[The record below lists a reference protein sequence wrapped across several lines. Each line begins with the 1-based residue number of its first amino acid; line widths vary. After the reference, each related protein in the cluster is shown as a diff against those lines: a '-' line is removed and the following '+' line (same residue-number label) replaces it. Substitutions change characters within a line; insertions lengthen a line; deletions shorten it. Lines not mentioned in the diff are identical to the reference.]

1 MSILGKIKSRSQVIF
16 ATGDNLRIV
25 TVTANTG
32 FLRAAAGQVEDKERD
47 FIIRVATKIF
57 EDFGGALN
65 ISISFIRGREPVS
78 IIHYTRPGTCINRPL
93 H

>member
-32 FLRAAAGQVEDKERD
+32 FLRAAAGQVEDKER
-47 FIIRVATKIF
+47 FHIRVATKIF

-65 ISISFIRGREPVS
+65 KAFIRGQEPVS
-78 IIHYTRPGTCINRPL
+78 SVHYTRPVTCINRPL

>member
-32 FLRAAAGQVEDKERD
+32 FLRAAAGQVEDKER
-47 FIIRVATKIF
+47 FHIRVATKIF
-57 EDFGGALN
+57 EGFGKALFKE
-65 ISISFIRGREPVS
+65 FIVGREPISTV
-78 IIHYTRPGTCINRPL
+78 HYTRPGNCINRPL